1 MSKSPVTIIVLIIG
15 IITLGFAFQWPA
27 ITQGWPFLL
36 FLLCP
41 LMHLF
46 MGHDHGGGG
55 HKEHQQHPS
64 EKDKKDGGSCH

>member
-1 MSKSPVTIIVLIIG
+1 MPKSAYLIIG
-15 IITLGFAFQWPA
+15 IIIGVLVMGFAFQWPA
-27 ITQGWPFLL
+27 VTQGWPILI

-55 HKEHQQHPS
+55 HGEHHQVT
-64 EKDKKDGGSCH
+64 EEGKKDGESCH

>member
-1 MSKSPVTIIVLIIG
+1 MSRSAYIAIGIIIG
-15 IITLGFAFQWPA
+15 ILVLGFAFQWPA
-27 ITQGWPFLL
+27 VTQGWPFLF

-55 HKEHQQHPS
+55 HEEHHQHS
-64 EKDKKDGGSCH
+64 SDSNKKDGGSCH